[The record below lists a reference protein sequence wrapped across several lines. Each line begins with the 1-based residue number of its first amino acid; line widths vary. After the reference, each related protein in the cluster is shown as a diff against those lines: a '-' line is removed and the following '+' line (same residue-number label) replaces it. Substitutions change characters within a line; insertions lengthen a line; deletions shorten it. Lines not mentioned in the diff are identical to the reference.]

1 MVHDLM
7 SHKSTTILPSLFI
20 VFMMADNETHLSCSS
35 SSALQSLVNYGQGYP
50 AHINYGLFRA
60 KYLLTLVEVG
70 WFQVLLPLIC
80 IPKIGYSTYNHR
92 NCPCGLILMCENA
105 RVEKHRGCMKV
116 PDDRDPPWSC
126 TVNNN

>member
-70 WFQVLLPLIC
+70 SSWMVSSAFTTHLYSQNWLLYL
-80 IPKIGYSTYNHR
+80 
-92 NCPCGLILMCENA
+92 
-105 RVEKHRGCMKV
+105 
-116 PDDRDPPWSC
+116 
-126 TVNNN
+126 

>member
-20 VFMMADNETHLSCSS
+20 VFMMADNLSCSS

-60 KYLLTLVEVG
+60 KYLLTLVEGGSSWMVSSAFTTHLSQN
-70 WFQVLLPLIC
+70 WLLYL
-80 IPKIGYSTYNHR
+80 
-92 NCPCGLILMCENA
+92 
-105 RVEKHRGCMKV
+105 
-116 PDDRDPPWSC
+116 
-126 TVNNN
+126 